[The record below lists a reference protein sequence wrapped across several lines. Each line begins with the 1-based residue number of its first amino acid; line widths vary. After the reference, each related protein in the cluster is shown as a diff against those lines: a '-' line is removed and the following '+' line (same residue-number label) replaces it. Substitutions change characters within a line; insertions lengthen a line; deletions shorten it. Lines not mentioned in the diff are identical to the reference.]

1 MDRFYSALDINAL
14 TSLSETF
21 PYALTE
27 GTRFHLATVATAVGG
42 IPYLID
48 QDVNGYL
55 FTPGDWEALGRHL
68 AALGRDD
75 KLRRSMQL
83 PCVVVIRADIDILR
97 FQLGIEDRLTGVQSP
112 VAGEEIADAA
122 GQGEI

>member
-1 MDRFYSALDINAL
+1 MDRFYSALDVNAL

-27 GTRFHLATVATAVGG
+27 GARFHLATVATAVGG

-55 FTPGDWEALGRHL
+55 FTPGDWQTLGRYL
-68 AALGRDD
+68 AALGNEDA
-75 KLRRSMQL
+75 LRREM
-83 PCVVVIRADIDILR
+83 
-97 FQLGIEDRLTGVQSP
+97 G
-112 VAGEEIADAA
+112 
-122 GQGEI
+122 